1 MLHGD
6 DAPVAARSRAGRDGL
21 GCPAPCWYTSGPSVL
36 RILYDFLS
44 YPIVCST
51 SCVKE
56 YRYAKIERTEVSN
69 NSTLGSIGNFLQ
81 DCCASTIANTAQMT
95 TDTGAA
101 MVPEIPGIFIV
112 RRIQRCSSF
121 INSSIEVNGANT
133 PIYREVFVAAN
144 FDCIASA

>member
-1 MLHGD
+1 
-6 DAPVAARSRAGRDGL
+6 
-21 GCPAPCWYTSGPSVL
+21 
-36 RILYDFLS
+36 
-44 YPIVCST
+44 
-51 SCVKE
+51 
-56 YRYAKIERTEVSN
+56 
-69 NSTLGSIGNFLQ
+69 
-81 DCCASTIANTAQMT
+81 MT